1 MLTDARSIRV
11 NMTQALAPGNPP
23 STEGRWTKKLQ
34 SDRGD
39 TKEGETRSTGHNEG
53 IHKEFQEGA

>member
-1 MLTDARSIRV
+1 
-11 NMTQALAPGNPP
+11 MTQALAPVNPP

-39 TKEGETRSTGHNEG
+39 TKEGETRSTGHNGG